1 MSSEE
6 LTKTVDVLKN
16 VKKKMQMFNTSKK
29 EAEELF
35 TVRSDLEQVL
45 TMYNKTIRISQYII
59 HVLLAGNKEFL
70 IIRNL

>member
-45 TMYNKTIRISQYII
+45 IMYNKTIRISQYII

>member
-16 VKKKMQMFNTSKK
+16 VKKKMQMFNTTKK
-29 EAEELF
+29 EAEELI

-59 HVLLAGNKEFL
+59 HVPLAGNKEFL
-70 IIRNL
+70 IIRN

>member
-45 TMYNKTIRISQYII
+45 TMYNKTIGISQYII
-59 HVLLAGNKEFL
+59 HVLLAGDKEFL